1 MAKRNR
7 SQFRIQERTAK
18 KRKHE
23 DSLLEGNVFQNA
35 PEDMDENT
43 IYSAKGSSWDEEEQ
57 DYEMVPR
64 KNRSDTSNLVEGLPI
79 KVNGKV
85 ERKLHK
91 AQEKPKDDDEEDKES
106 EEED

>member
-1 MAKRNR
+1 MF
-7 SQFRIQERTAK
+7 S
-18 KRKHE
+18 
-23 DSLLEGNVFQNA
+23 QNA

-91 AQEKPKDDDEEDKES
+91 AQEKPKDDDEEDEDSNDSS
-106 EEED
+106 EDDEDLMKNKKQRQRRMSLIRRKKFCN